1 MHSVLYMKTITIS
14 NEIYNKLVTLKG
26 NRTFNEVIDELIR
39 KNVNKRID
47 LLVSS
52 LETTGFE
59 EELEEIYNNIRSNFR
74 VRI

>member
-1 MHSVLYMKTITIS
+1 MKTITIS
-14 NEIYNKLVTLKG
+14 NDIYNKLVTLKG

-52 LETTGFE
+52 LDTSGFE
-59 EELEEIYNNIRSNFR
+59 EELEEIYKNIRSNFQ

>member
-14 NEIYNKLVTLKG
+14 NDIYNKLVTLKG

-52 LETTGFE
+52 LDTTGFE
-59 EELEEIYNNIRSNFR
+59 EELEEIYKNIRSNFR

>member
-1 MHSVLYMKTITIS
+1 MKTITIS

-47 LLVSS
+47 MLVKS
-52 LETTGFE
+52 LDTTGFE
-59 EELEEIYNNIRSNFR
+59 EELEEIYNSIKSNFR
-74 VRI
+74 VRV